1 MHRCHLA
8 VFLCVQ
14 VGRIVLAGNAPFY
27 APANNRPCVYYHIVV
42 REERRRVRFETIRDQ
57 AGNER
62 TEERIENYW
71 VEIANEERTSDYY
84 LQDGMFK
91 VFIQGSPLLTFF
103 GVFFLLSPS
112 SQHVYLMK
120 NEV

>member
-1 MHRCHLA
+1 
-8 VFLCVQ
+8 
-14 VGRIVLAGNAPFY
+14 VLAGNAPFY

-71 VEIANEERTSDYY
+71 IDIANEERTSDFY
-84 LQDGMFK
+84 LQDGMYK
-91 VFIQGSPLLTFF
+91 VFVQGSNRGQTKVQGTPSAGGNTNYFTIPPPGIQWFPFF
-103 GVFFLLSPS
+103 
-112 SQHVYLMK
+112 
-120 NEV
+120 